1 MKKYRFLAVN
11 SKVVQRLQ
19 NYVVLRTVQL
29 TADLFT
35 LKGPRSQL
43 QITLHAID
51 HMRVAYQKPLIKSQ
65 SFFGTLN
72 EKSPTSHLIF

>member
-51 HMRVAYQKPLIKSQ
+51 HMRVAY
-65 SFFGTLN
+65 
-72 EKSPTSHLIF
+72 